1 MITAWQTKLRPPSRL
16 PAVHSRLR
24 SSIQATK
31 TLSPSAAIERSQAPC
46 PVGRPAI
53 TGVEKVRPPSR
64 LVAIAVCTSRV
75 P

>member
-1 MITAWQTKLRPPSRL
+1 MTAWHGNVRPASRL

-24 SSIQATK
+24 SSLQPTK
-31 TLSPSAAIERSQAPC
+31 TFSPSAASDTSHAPC

-53 TGVEKVRPPSR
+53 TGAANVRPPSW
-64 LVAIAVCTSRV
+64 LAATTTWSSLI